1 MKPSSVG
8 ENFTSVLELCSTCE
22 DFIVC
27 MSILLNLC
35 MRVRVAFLITIL
47 PGQWD
52 IRPTLRFSHEETF
65 FNVHTG
71 PPSLWPLS
79 EKVKCSIH
87 FSRIGGGGA
96 IVPGLF
102 HSTSPS
108 TLNSIDVS
116 FQSTLQYIF
125 HLLKKK
131 KNVQDV
137 TRTRAA
143 CLKVEH
149 LTYELFGT
157 PTQYALND
165 CNTSAF

>member
-8 ENFTSVLELCSTCE
+8 ENFASVLEVCSTCE

-47 PGQWD
+47 PGQWA

-131 KNVQDV
+131 NVQDV

-157 PTQYALND
+157 PTQYAPND
-165 CNTSAF
+165 CNTFAF

>member
-8 ENFTSVLELCSTCE
+8 ENFASVLELCSTCE

-47 PGQWD
+47 PGQWA

-131 KNVQDV
+131 
-137 TRTRAA
+137 
-143 CLKVEH
+143 
-149 LTYELFGT
+149 T
-157 PTQYALND
+157 PKTWREPGLLAWKSSSYIWVIRNPHPICAKWL
-165 CNTSAF
+165 